1 MFRWFIVVSLVVIVA
16 GGVASVTVP
25 APLIEDLAKDFSASL
40 GAAAETTTMLVILTI
55 SVVAL
60 LSFLVSHG
68 FGFATEWARTADES
82 SSPAP
87 VAPKRSGD
95 SRRRDRTEAPPGL
108 RDIDD

>member
-25 APLIEDLAKDFSASL
+25 APLVKDFAQDLSASL
-40 GAAAETTTMLVILTI
+40 GAAAEMTTMLVILTI

-60 LSFLVSHG
+60 LGLLASHG

-87 VAPKRSGD
+87 VAHTRSGD
-95 SRRRDRTEAPPGL
+95 SRRRAQN
-108 RDIDD
+108 